1 MPDSTRIPSWRSTR
15 SRTIAIVL
23 GTALAT
29 ACSQSHVAPSEDHA
43 KGPVTSLASRS
54 GDRHGDLH
62 PGLADDSVAAA
73 AKTNAA
79 CSVELYGDS
88 ILHGG
93 YLGDKRLDEAPA
105 AAIRRMRP
113 RYHVVDR
120 SVNGETASARSAAFA
135 NEARSGRIVVIEHG
149 LNDAMQNLPLESA
162 LRSMVSTARA
172 EGRDV
177 VLTGL
182 SQTLAGADVR
192 ARGDATVR
200 RVTAD
205 LAVPFAD
212 WGSVPM
218 RRGEMADILHPSQ
231 AYSTRLVERLIKV
244 LDNLAPECA

>member
-1 MPDSTRIPSWRSTR
+1 MPDLIHVPPRRAGR
-15 SRTIAIVL
+15 FGTIARIL
-23 GTALAT
+23 GMALAT
-29 ACSQSHVAPSEDHA
+29 GCAQAPVVPSEDHV
-43 KGPVTSLASRS
+43 KSSGVSPASRAVE
-54 GDRHGDLH
+54 R
-62 PGLADDSVAAA
+62 AAA
-73 AKTNAA
+73 PQGA

-93 YLGDKRLDEAPA
+93 FLGDRRLDESPA
-105 AAIRRMRP
+105 AALRRMRP
-113 RYHVVDR
+113 RYRVIDH
-120 SVNGETASARSAAFA
+120 SVSGETASARSAAFA
-135 NEARSGRIVVIEHG
+135 SEARSSRIVVIQHG
-149 LNDAMQNLPLESA
+149 LNDVMQNLPLEPA
-162 LRSMVSTARA
+162 LRAMVTQSRA

-200 RVTAD
+200 RLAGD

-231 AYSTRLVERLIKV
+231 IYSTRLVERLVKV
-244 LDNLAPECA
+244 LDHLAPECV